1 MGDAAAPSTAILS
14 DASPALRVNVKAL
27 DGSLRGV
34 LEAFVLAAL
43 GTHSCQTL
51 TIE

>member
-1 MGDAAAPSTAILS
+1 MGNAAVPSMTILS
-14 DASPALRVNVKAL
+14 DALPALRVNVKAL

-43 GTHSCQTL
+43 GRHSCQKL
-51 TIE
+51 AIE